1 MEYNGAVG
9 AVMLRRTP
17 LSDYEER
24 KYYGEE
30 TICYLRA
37 AEGD

>member
-9 AVMLRRTP
+9 AEMLRRTP

-24 KYYGEE
+24 KKV
-30 TICYLRA
+30 LWRRNHLLP
-37 AEGD
+37 